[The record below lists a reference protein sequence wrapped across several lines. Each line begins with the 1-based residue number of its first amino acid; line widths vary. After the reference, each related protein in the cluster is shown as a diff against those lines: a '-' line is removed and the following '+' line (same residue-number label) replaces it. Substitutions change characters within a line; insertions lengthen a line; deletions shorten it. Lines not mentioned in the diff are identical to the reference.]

1 MRSPEN
7 RTKNKQRTY
16 CTSVRALVQS
26 SLEKHA
32 LGVHNGIAASQA
44 ATRAEPVRDGTVGHE
59 VAVDGGED
67 GSAIRCGHICGC
79 YGSSAGLWFATGA
92 LSASIV
98 SNGSSGPVSSSYI
111 SRVNPCILMEDV
123 RAPTPMCL
131 WKCLESFWMTRLY
144 GKCCVSFLQG
154 YMRTR

>member
-1 MRSPEN
+1 MSD
-7 RTKNKQRTY
+7 
-16 CTSVRALVQS
+16 SALVQS

-32 LGVHNGIAASQA
+32 LGVHNGTAASRA

-59 VAVDGGED
+59 VAVDGGEG

-111 SRVNPCILMEDV
+111 SRINPCTLMEDV